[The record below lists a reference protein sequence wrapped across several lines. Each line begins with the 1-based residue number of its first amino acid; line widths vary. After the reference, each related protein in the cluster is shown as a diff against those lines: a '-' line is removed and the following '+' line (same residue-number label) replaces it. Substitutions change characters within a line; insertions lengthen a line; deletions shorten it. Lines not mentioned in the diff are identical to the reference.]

1 VRCCV
6 RRTPN
11 GVDINRLLLISAV
24 LTKRI
29 GLKLHE
35 QDIFINVIG
44 GMKVSEPATDLAMAI
59 AIASSYVDKAV
70 PADLVIIGE
79 VGLSGELRAVGQL
92 PMRLNEAAKL
102 GFKRA
107 LVPKSRRA
115 LDGVPPSLKLLEVR
129 NLAEALA
136 VGVKDEK

>member
-1 VRCCV
+1 
-6 RRTPN
+6 
-11 GVDINRLLLISAV
+11 
-24 LTKRI
+24 
-29 GLKLHE
+29 
-35 QDIFINVIG
+35 
-44 GMKVSEPATDLAMAI
+44 MKVSEPATDLAMAI

-92 PMRLNEAAKL
+92 PARLNEAAKL

-115 LDGVPPSLKLLEVR
+115 MDGVPPTLKLLEVR
-129 NLAEALA
+129 NMAEALA
-136 VGVKDEK
+136 IAVKDEK

>member
-1 VRCCV
+1 
-6 RRTPN
+6 
-11 GVDINRLLLISAV
+11 
-24 LTKRI
+24 
-29 GLKLHE
+29 
-35 QDIFINVIG
+35 
-44 GMKVSEPATDLAMAI
+44 MKVSEPATDLAMAI

-92 PMRLNEAAKL
+92 PARLNEAAKL

-115 LDGVPPSLKLLEVR
+115 MDGIPPTLKLLEVR

-136 VGVKDEK
+136 IGVEDKK

>member
-1 VRCCV
+1 
-6 RRTPN
+6 
-11 GVDINRLLLISAV
+11 VDINRLLLISAV
-24 LTKRI
+24 LTKRV

-92 PMRLNEAAKL
+92 PARLNEAAKL

-107 LVPKSRRA
+107 LVPKSRRVM
-115 LDGVPPSLKLLEVR
+115 DGVPPTLKLLEVR
-129 NLAEALA
+129 NMAEALA
-136 VGVKDEK
+136 IGVQEDKK